1 MGVIDL
7 ANPKRIAI
15 CGFNL
20 ESNRFAPSCARADFE
35 ENMYFRGEEIT
46 HQARL
51 EAPAIHLGVKGFYS
65 VMDEAFGGADG
76 WSDAPALLV
85 GSTPAGPVEEG
96 FFKEFLEELLGRLEA
111 IGPVDGV
118 YLCQHGAA
126 VATHT
131 HDPDGD
137 MFALV
142 RDVVGQGVP
151 VIATLDLHANVSDVM
166 MDATDML
173 IGYRTNPHVDMLERG
188 EEAARAMLE
197 MFDGVRPTKHRIR
210 LPLVAPSVTQLT
222 AEGYPYGDLI
232 RLGQTKVDAPEK
244 GGVMNVTIL
253 SGFAFGDT
261 PKNGMTVITHTRD
274 DAALAERV
282 TMELAQA
289 GWADRERYRPTM
301 ITLAD
306 AVARA
311 KSVGEE
317 PSAEPLLF
325 ADPADNPGGGGR
337 GNTTYILKALLEAGV
352 KGCVLSVFFDKAAV
366 AQANA
371 AGPGAMIKVVLNAE
385 ETNEFSEPLPV
396 EARVVSLHDGKFVGE
411 YGMVAGTTA
420 NTGASAV
427 LDLGG
432 VTVICITKRQQCRSS
447 DYISA
452 FGIDPSSC
460 RSIVV
465 KSRGHF
471 RAGFQHL
478 FPAERILE
486 IDVPGLTSPNLANFD
501 WRFLPR
507 PVFPLDQNA
516 SWPAE

>member
-1 MGVIDL
+1 M
-7 ANPKRIAI
+7 ANAKRIAI

-20 ESNRFAPSCARADFE
+20 ESNRFAPSCARVDFE
-35 ENMYFRGEEIT
+35 ENMYFRGAEIT
-46 HQARL
+46 RQARL
-51 EAPAIHLGVKGFYS
+51 PAPAIHLGVKGFYG

-76 WSDAPALLV
+76 WGDAPTLLV
-85 GSTPAGPVEEG
+85 GSTPAGPVEEV
-96 FFKEFLEELLGRLEA
+96 FFKEFLEELRESLRA
-111 IGPVDGV
+111 AGPVDGV
-118 YLCQHGAA
+118 YICQHGAA

-142 RDVVGQGVP
+142 REIVGPNVP
-151 VIATLDLHANVSDVM
+151 VIATLDLHANVSEVM
-166 MDATDML
+166 MNATDMM

-197 MFDGVRPTKHRIR
+197 MFDGVRPVKYRVR

-232 RLGQTKVDAPEK
+232 RLGQTRVDAAAD

-261 PKNGMTVITHTRD
+261 PKNGMTVITHTRGD
-274 DAALAERV
+274 SALAERV
-282 TMELAQA
+282 TMELAEA

-301 ITLAD
+301 IALGE
-306 AVARA
+306 AVSRAR
-311 KSVGEE
+311 KVGEE
-317 PSAEPLLF
+317 ASVEPLLF

-337 GNTTYILKALLEAGV
+337 GNTTYILKALLGAGV
-352 KGCVLSVFFDKAAV
+352 QGCVLSVFFDRAAV
-366 AQANA
+366 AAAVA
-371 AGPGAMIKVVLNAE
+371 AGVGTMIKITLNAE
-385 ETNEFSEPLPV
+385 EDNEFSDPLPV
-396 EARVVSLHDGKFVGE
+396 EARVVSLHDGSFVGK

-420 NTGASAV
+420 NTGPTAV

-432 VTVICITKRQQCRSS
+432 VTVICISKRQQCRSS
-447 DYISA
+447 DYLSA
-452 FGIDPSSC
+452 FGIDPTSC

-478 FPAERILE
+478 FPPERILE
-486 IDVPGLTSPNLANFD
+486 VDVPGLTSPNLANFN
-501 WRFLPR
+501 WRYLPR
-507 PVFPLDQNA
+507 PVFPLDADA
-516 SWPAE
+516 SWVREMS